1 MKVLISLYSL
11 AYFLMIGA
19 VSAEPLERKLN
30 TYSDEST
37 TGMELVA
44 PAVYYVEVPPMT
56 MISVTVVRTA
66 GDCDLRVKAGTGF
79 RNGPAEWLPV
89 VSGIEGEIASRVEKA
104 KVTVLPPSAE
114 VKRVYVTF
122 DSVGKGYCGYRT
134 YIISSDLMDKAGRAL
149 MITMAQLI
157 AEHIISEITGLE
169 ASDLSKNPVVERG
182 IQAGI
187 AALTSDD
194 LGDFTASMIMNEI
207 QLKVTRAIPN
217 SHALASWVT
226 NTLQGVA
233 SDLFKPYFN
242 AQLGLN

>member
-1 MKVLISLYSL
+1 MKVFISLCSI
-11 AYFLMIGA
+11 AYILMIGA
-19 VSAEPLERKLN
+19 ASAEPLERKLN
-30 TYSDEST
+30 TYSDKST

-44 PAVYYVEVPPMT
+44 PAMYYVDVPPMT
-56 MISVTVVRTA
+56 MVSVTVVRTA

-89 VSGIEGEIASRVEKA
+89 VSGVEGEIASRVDKS

-114 VKRVYVTF
+114 AKRVYVTF

-134 YIISSDLMDKAGRAL
+134 YIVSSDLTAAAGRAL
-149 MITMAQLI
+149 MMTLAQLF
-157 AEHIISEITGLE
+157 AEHIIAEMTGVE
-169 ASDLSKNPVVERG
+169 PGDLSKNPLVERG

-194 LGDFTASMIMNEI
+194 LGDFTASMLMNEI
-207 QLKVTRAIPN
+207 QLRVTRAIPN

-226 NTLQGVA
+226 NTMQGVA